1 MRSLNYFLALILF
14 TVSFSGIAQSGER
27 EHKIVFQLTTSD
39 TTAYRALTRQL
50 NNVLVHWPK
59 AKMEVVIYAK
69 GIGFVRKD
77 QSVYETEINDLGKK
91 GVVFAVCENTMKQQK
106 LTKDQVLSAVTY
118 VPVGIAELV
127 TKQEEG
133 WSYIKV
139 GM

>member
-1 MRSLNYFLALILF
+1 MKFRIYHLAILLFAGSL
-14 TVSFSGIAQSGER
+14 TVNAQER

-39 TTAYRALTRQL
+39 TTVYRSLTRQL

-59 AKMEVVIYAK
+59 AKLEVVIYAK

-77 QSVYETEINDLGKK
+77 QSVYEAEIAELKK
-91 GVVFAVCENTMKQQK
+91 RGVTLAVCENTMKQQK
-106 LTKDQVLSAVTY
+106 LTKDQVLNSVIY
-118 VPVGIAELV
+118 VPVGIAEIV

-139 GM
+139 GI

>member
-1 MRSLNYFLALILF
+1 MKFRIYHLAILLFAGSL
-14 TVSFSGIAQSGER
+14 TVNAQER

-39 TTAYRALTRQL
+39 TTVYRSLTRQL

-59 AKMEVVIYAK
+59 AKLEVVIYAK

-77 QSVYETEINDLGKK
+77 QSVYEAEIAELKK
-91 GVVFAVCENTMKQQK
+91 RGVTFAVCENTMKQQK
-106 LTKDQVLSAVTY
+106 LTKDQVLNSVIY
-118 VPVGIAELV
+118 VPVGIAEIV

-139 GM
+139 GI